1 MILIVTKADLDVAQ
15 PMSEDAATKL
25 GIPFTAESKMVLLN
39 AAARQAATIAETV
52 WLRGDD
58 GKTIVVKS
66 RVGTPIGTPVTLFNV
81 AEFFGI
87 KVTIDS
93 PTA

>member
-1 MILIVTKADLDVAQ
+1 MILIVTKADLAAAQ
-15 PMSEDAATKL
+15 PMSADAATQL
-25 GIPFTAESKMVLLN
+25 GVPYSADSKMVLLN
-39 AAARQAATIAETV
+39 TAARQAASLAETV

-66 RVGTPIGTPVTLFNV
+66 RAGTPIGTPVTLFNV

-87 KVTIDS
+87 KADIDS
-93 PTA
+93 PK